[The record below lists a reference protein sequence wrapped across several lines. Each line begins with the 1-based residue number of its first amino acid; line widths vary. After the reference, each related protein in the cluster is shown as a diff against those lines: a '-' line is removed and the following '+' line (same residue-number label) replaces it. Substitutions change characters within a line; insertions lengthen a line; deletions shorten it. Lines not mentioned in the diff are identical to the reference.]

1 LWIGELITSDVSMP
15 HILLGPSHD
24 EDFVDMSSAACDE
37 DFVDMS
43 SAACDEE
50 AEQFGL
56 SEASLLSRTPSWV
69 VDGDG
74 FWDHDG
80 LQ

>member
-1 LWIGELITSDVSMP
+1 MWIGELITSDVSMP
-15 HILLGPSHD
+15 HILLGPSH
-24 EDFVDMSSAACDE
+24 DE